1 MWLSCGM
8 TDKRR
13 AEWRAAGSK
22 STVGEEREISPLL
35 DLSTKTAR
43 EVTFPSVS
51 SDSMQSLLREFNSV
65 CTELLSGLS
74 VSRVDV
80 LRALSRLADGV
91 EQSTAPVNG
100 IQHNQLVA
108 WLSETDP
115 KQYPTGTRTAMAR
128 FQEFL
133 LEKLEA
139 GTEQSQLRQAV
150 LHYTQAVEYDQP
162 TPFQH

>member
-1 MWLSCGM
+1 MWRSCGM

-13 AEWRAAGSK
+13 AERRAADSE
-22 STVGEEREISPLL
+22 SAVDEEQEISPLL
-35 DLSTKTAR
+35 DLSTETAL
-43 EVTFPSVS
+43 EVAFPSVS
-51 SDSMQSLLREFNSV
+51 SASMQSLLKEFNSV
-65 CTELLSGLS
+65 CTELLSVLT

-80 LRALSRLADGV
+80 LRALDRLADGV

-100 IQHNQLVA
+100 IQHNELVV

-115 KQYPTGTRTAMAR
+115 EQYPTGTRTAMAR

-139 GTEQSQLRQAV
+139 GTEQSQLRQAI
-150 LHYTQAVEYDQP
+150 LHYTQAVEYEQP